1 MRPTS
6 IHGSRLQL
14 FRWKFSLNDRDD
26 DVELDKKYDWG
37 NNCKNFESPSLA
49 KPDIFLALF
58 SNFPVNEAEFPFT
71 IFPQYM
77 DPIPFADRS
86 AL

>member
-1 MRPTS
+1 MM
-6 IHGSRLQL
+6 
-14 FRWKFSLNDRDD
+14 LNLMKSMIGGTT
-26 DVELDKKYDWG
+26 VKI
-37 NNCKNFESPSLA
+37 FESPSFA

-77 DPIPFADRS
+77 DPIPFADRP